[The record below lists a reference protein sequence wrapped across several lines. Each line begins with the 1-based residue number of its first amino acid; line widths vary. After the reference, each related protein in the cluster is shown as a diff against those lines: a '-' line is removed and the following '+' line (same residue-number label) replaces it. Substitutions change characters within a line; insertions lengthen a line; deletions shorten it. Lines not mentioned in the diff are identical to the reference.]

1 MLMSAHPRDAEFIFL
16 DLDGTLSDP
25 SEGITGGVIHA
36 LKRFGIHEE
45 DRKKLFPFIGP
56 PLYASFMEYYGFSK
70 EDAYR
75 AVTFFQEYY
84 STRGW
89 QENVLY
95 SGIRELLQLWSSEGR
110 KLILATSKPE
120 LFAARILEHFGI
132 AKDFL
137 FIAGGDIEETRVHKD
152 EVISYAKQRL
162 ALADDIPA
170 IMIGDTKY
178 DVLGAAKHGIST
190 IGVTYGFG
198 SRSMLEEAGALWIV
212 ESVPALAELMRR

>member
-1 MLMSAHPRDAEFIFL
+1 MSAHPRDAEFIFL

-25 SEGITGGVIHA
+25 SEGITEGVIHA

-56 PLYASFMEYYGFSK
+56 PLYASFMEHYGFSK
-70 EDAYR
+70 DDAYR

-84 STRGW
+84 SAQGW
-89 QENVLY
+89 QENVPY
-95 SGIRELLQLWSSEGR
+95 SGIKELLQLWSSEGR
-110 KLILATSKPE
+110 KLVLATSKPE
-120 LFAARILEHFGI
+120 IFAIRILERFGMT
-132 AKDFL
+132 KDFL
-137 FIAGGDIEETRVHKD
+137 LIAGGDIEETRVHKD
-152 EVISYAKQRL
+152 EVIGYAKEQL
-162 ALADDIPA
+162 ALTDDIPA

-178 DVLGAAKHGIST
+178 DVLGAAKHGIPT

-198 SRSMLEEAGALWIV
+198 SRSMLEDAGAAWIV

>member
-1 MLMSAHPRDAEFIFL
+1 MPMSAHPRDAEFIFL

-56 PLYASFMEYYGFSK
+56 PLYASFMEHYGFSK
-70 EDAYR
+70 DDAYK

-84 STRGW
+84 STQGW
-89 QENVLY
+89 QENIPY
-95 SGIRELLQLWSSEGR
+95 TGIKELLQLWSSEGR
-110 KLILATSKPE
+110 KLVLATSKPE
-120 LFAARILEHFGI
+120 VFAIRILERFGMT
-132 AKDFL
+132 KDFL
-137 FIAGGDIEETRVHKD
+137 LIAGGDIEETRVHKD
-152 EVISYAKQRL
+152 EVIGYAKQQL
-162 ALADDIPA
+162 GLTDDIPA

-178 DVLGAAKHGIST
+178 DVLGAAKHGIPT

-198 SRSMLEEAGALWIV
+198 SRSMLEDSGAAWIV

>member
-1 MLMSAHPRDAEFIFL
+1 MSMLTHPRDAEFIFL

-56 PLYASFMEYYGFSK
+56 PLYASFMEHYGFSK

-75 AVTFFQEYY
+75 AVTYFQEYY

-89 QENVLY
+89 QENVPY
-95 SGIRELLQLWSSEGR
+95 AGIKDLLQLWAAEGR

-120 LFAARILEHFGI
+120 VFALRILERFDM

-137 FIAGGDIEETRVHKD
+137 LIAGGDIEETRVHKD
-152 EVISYAKQRL
+152 EVIAYAKQKL
-162 ALADDIPA
+162 ALADDGPA
-170 IMIGDTKY
+170 VMIGDTKY
-178 DVLGAAKHGIST
+178 DVLGAAKHGIPT

-198 SRSMLEEAGALWIV
+198 ARAMLEDAGAAWVV
-212 ESVPALAELMRR
+212 ESVPELATLMRR